1 MRREVPIAMYKIK
14 NTYIDRMIN
23 RQVSSAE
30 IDFLLYIAQFQDEYG
45 TVQSVYYKDVCE
57 AVGISIQKFYDIL
70 SSLTDK
76 GLIDYKK
83 IHRAD
88 LIVTLV
94 GNDMTDKAEFNRG
107 YLKVVSKKFDCD
119 KFRALKAGSKLLYL
133 YMQRFSKGKHMLV
146 HNFYT
151 EFCQLFQVTRKS
163 MQIYLHELKMNCY
176 LFVSKK
182 RNRAYNYEMTMKNS
196 TVLDSDEFNVPNEN
210 SRYVD
215 NIMDLIRHN
224 YKKVL
229 PERDKEREKTLYDI
243 AALTVQKRASKTKD
257 FLTVLFQAIEKS
269 FLVQKQENK
278 EILILNAG
286 LVNKCLTNFLDDCA
300 ERKNYIW

>member
-1 MRREVPIAMYKIK
+1 
-14 NTYIDRMIN
+14 
-23 RQVSSAE
+23 
-30 IDFLLYIAQFQDEYG
+30 
-45 TVQSVYYKDVCE
+45 
-57 AVGISIQKFYDIL
+57 
-70 SSLTDK
+70 
-76 GLIDYKK
+76 
-83 IHRAD
+83 
-88 LIVTLV
+88 
-94 GNDMTDKAEFNRG
+94 
-107 YLKVVSKKFDCD
+107 
-119 KFRALKAGSKLLYL
+119 
-133 YMQRFSKGKHMLV
+133 MQRFSKGKHMLV

-163 MQIYLHELKMNCY
+163 MQIYLHELKMNYY

-196 TVLDSDEFNVPNEN
+196 TVLDCDKYSVPNEN

-215 NIMDLIRHN
+215 NIVELLRRN

-229 PERDKEREKTLYDI
+229 PEKDREREKTLYDI
-243 AALTVQKRASKTKD
+243 AALTVQKRASKIKD

-278 EILILNAG
+278 ETLILNAG
-286 LVNKCLTNFLDDCA
+286 LVNKCLTDFLDDCF